1 MRISIGLS
9 AILFAL
15 VICHATAADKSTPK
29 AAPTTDPSAVKKLKA
44 TEWTVPLI
52 DLAMRRIDA
61 GTFTMGSPAGE
72 LARKTD
78 EAQHKVTISKPFY
91 MAIYETRQREYY
103 PLMIRRDYD
112 LEAWGYQRG
121 PLHEGAAWTYRS
133 LMNGRRISGGSAY
146 PKIARTDLNPMECVT
161 WDRAMEFCGK
171 LTAIE
176 RAAGRLPN
184 GYVYRLP
191 TEAEWE
197 YACRAG
203 SDTKWFFG
211 DDSSKLGDY
220 AWYKDNDNKKAHP
233 VGQKKPNPWGLYDIC
248 GNVFERVAD
257 VYVAGY
263 YKNSPKEDPTGPM
276 QGDGSGTS
284 FKYSIT
290 VPEARSYTLSARAV
304 TVNYNQNL
312 HVSVNGGESEAPV
325 MIPYTYGKWQ
335 DTDAVTIALKKGQ
348 NTLLFKRSN
357 PASPQPHPVG
367 GKGTLHFQRGM
378 AIKSFTLKPQITK
391 AE

>member
-203 SDTKWFFG
+203 TTTPYNFK
-211 DDSSKLGDY
+211 GDY
-220 AWYKDNDNKKAHP
+220 SNVGVLSAYMCLSKDGGYKAFATSPTPDNR
-233 VGQKKPNPWGLYDIC
+233 QPNAWGLYDMH
-248 GNVFERVAD
+248 GNVFEWCLDWYGPYPSGATTDPVGSKTGSERVARGGG
-257 VYVAGY
+257 VM
-263 YKNSPKEDPTGPM
+263 PFPP
-276 QGDGSGTS
+276 GSASLDKLVHPHFRSAARYRFPARTAHQINLG
-284 FKYSIT
+284 FRI
-290 VPEARSYTLSARAV
+290 VLAPEVKTPGAA
-304 TVNYNQNL
+304 
-312 HVSVNGGESEAPV
+312 
-325 MIPYTYGKWQ
+325 
-335 DTDAVTIALKKGQ
+335 
-348 NTLLFKRSN
+348 
-357 PASPQPHPVG
+357 
-367 GKGTLHFQRGM
+367 
-378 AIKSFTLKPQITK
+378 KPSK
-391 AE
+391 